1 MACPTRR
8 GAAADEMR
16 SLESPGVR
24 QGSQVVC
31 RQCRSLQSSPF
42 RSRPISFF
50 RTTTVGA
57 KFAVTLFAAVAAAAI
72 SAPPDLK
79 KTPQLLSVLASYTTF
94 NETVNFTHFVVD
106 TSTGR
111 VYVGATN
118 WLYQFNASLEL
129 EASVQTGPVDDN
141 VLCSPSDCSGIEA
154 ESTDNINKVLVIDYK
169 SRKLIACGSIHQGA
183 CRRHELDDI
192 TQQEALVPV
201 PVAANDRNSS
211 TYAFVGPAHYHGRGP
226 SRVLYVATTNSR
238 QGPYRD
244 MVPSICS
251 RSLDDPGR
259 RRGGGSGHGGSS
271 DQPLFAIIEQSFS
284 ATARVDIANHIKDY
298 YLVHYVYGFHTEH
311 FAYFATV
318 QRKSH
323 LRASE
328 ELGYVSRLA
337 RVCTSDPAYS
347 TYTEVTLQCL
357 GPDGTDYNLLTDAG
371 VMAAGED
378 VADELALEPSDA
390 RVLVGLFVVSADHT
404 TRPSRRSA
412 VCLFAMTDV
421 EQKFTENVHM
431 CYNGSVPTRNMDYI
445 AGSINQCP
453 EAGKAGNI
461 INFCNETVKLN
472 GSVPISAR
480 AAMTYPNDTLTSL
493 ATVLV
498 GHHNVLFV
506 GTAEGTLKKILLTGA
521 TAAEEFEQVS
531 LDPGHKIIPQIYVEA
546 AQNYL
551 FAVSI
556 YKVSKV
562 RIEKCQQYETCESC
576 LASRNPFCGW
586 CSLERRCTVKAQCQ
600 NATGILAERS
610 SSARW
615 LSLGSNKCIDF
626 LAVRPDQLPYK
637 SMSMVDLV
645 INQLP
650 QLPYG
655 AHYLCVYGS
664 SAPIQARVTHLG
676 LACMSPLVA
685 ARPPIP
691 PGKDHVVVDLAV
703 RSSETDTDFIHREFV
718 FFDCSVHKTC
728 KSCVMS
734 SWPCNWC
741 LHENFCT
748 SNATDCSRRV
758 IIGES
763 NSHNSLIKGRQHC
776 PSFSIDDEILLP
788 HEARKEIAVEVRN
801 ILAPLEGFQCVVE
814 IEGARERVF
823 ARLRDNKVICTESTY
838 TYQAEQ
844 GELQASLTVL
854 WNGDT
859 FIDKTNVT
867 LYKCLLLGSH
877 GGRQDCSLCLTRD
890 KRYQCSWCGGSCNY
904 GPSCVEPVTTS
915 CPPPRIDWIHPLNG
929 PVEGGTLVTIEG
941 SNLGTSE
948 EEIRDKILVGGL
960 PCVPVEYNVS
970 VRVVCRTQPSPHG
983 AQATYVVIGNRAG
996 ITKAQE
1002 KFHYKP
1008 VELTGVQPRV
1018 GPQSGGTRL
1027 YLNGTN
1033 LNVGSHVS
1041 VYLDDIVCH
1050 VERSLASSS
1059 QISCRTSRSPYP
1071 SYQVSQLVLR
1081 IDGANLTLNNPFFY
1095 TEDPSLHKIQ
1105 PLKSFLS
1112 GGRHIH
1118 IYGTNLTS
1126 IQQPRMAV
1134 FNRFRQINETSCH
1147 VLNASVMVCPSPAVL
1162 LRNPETENTFD
1173 DEAEQGDSADVVAHA
1188 VARGQ
1193 HQRNTAAKIEPDDD
1207 QLDAMRLRIGF
1218 IMDDVRSV
1226 QELNKFYPDVACDI
1240 TYVSDPRFF
1249 PFDNDGVK
1257 LYKGEPLVI
1266 EGESLRLAT
1275 TESEVNV
1282 TIGTRPCNLTSLS
1295 MSQLVCTPP
1304 DVQPPST
1311 DEIGHR
1317 TEMDLPVV
1325 VVRVGNNLR
1334 YEVGYLRYEVA
1345 KIYEFPPETVG
1356 AIAAG
1361 GTVLML
1367 LSLVTLAI
1375 LKHKNSQAEREYK
1388 RIQLQ
1393 MDTLENSVRSECK
1406 QAFAELQ
1413 TDMTDLNNDI
1423 QATGI
1428 PTLDHKAYIMKVF
1441 FPGVPNSPILQEVKQ
1456 INGPYNNYEVAMT
1469 NFEMLINNKSFL
1481 LTFIDTLENQN
1492 TFSIRDKVN
1501 VASLLMI
1508 ILLDK
1513 MEYATDILRE
1523 LLIRLVEKYVGTKHP
1538 QLMLRRTESVVEKML
1553 TNWMALCMYG
1563 YIKEHAGRSLFLLFS
1578 AIKHQVEKGPVDAVT
1593 HDARYSLSEERLLRE
1608 QIEYST
1614 VVIQIVQED
1623 QDEKVF
1629 CRVND
1634 CDTISQVKAKVLDS
1648 LYKNTPCSMRPLI
1661 SEVDLEWRHGR
1672 GGHLVLQDEDL
1683 TTKTVHG
1690 CVKLNTLAHYGIH
1703 DSAIMSLVNKKRR
1716 YCKNGTA
1723 TYGTI
1728 SPLPSRNNNYESH
1741 YGGAVKYWH
1750 LVKPVDDRQESQQ
1763 EQRHKAIPEIF
1774 LTRLLSTKGTIQ
1786 KFVDDFLHNI
1796 LTVNEA
1802 LPCAVKWLFDLLDST
1817 ASTYG
1822 IVDPEVSH
1830 AWKSNSL
1837 PLRFWVN
1844 LVKNPDFIFDIEKT
1858 PILDACL
1865 SVIAQTFM
1873 DACSTTEHRLGK
1885 DSPSNKLLFARD
1897 IPSYRR
1903 LVCKFYQDIAALPPI
1918 SDQEMR
1924 AAMHSLSAAH
1934 AGEVD
1939 VLNALKELYIYVTKY
1954 SEQILEALEDDEAC
1968 QELQLAQRLETVAC
1982 TLSAERTLPC

>member
-1 MACPTRR
+1 
-8 GAAADEMR
+8 MR
-16 SLESPGVR
+16 SDESSGR
-24 QGSQVVC
+24 RSARRAC
-31 RQCRSLQSSPF
+31 RPSSAFTRTAIGLALVASLVAA
-42 RSRPISFF
+42 
-50 RTTTVGA
+50 TVA
-57 KFAVTLFAAVAAAAI
+57 SAAVL
-72 SAPPDLK
+72 SPPDLK
-79 KTPQLLSVLASYTTF
+79 KSSPPQQLRNVLASYTTF

-106 TSTGR
+106 AGTGR

-129 EASVQTGPVDDN
+129 EASVQTGPVEDS
-141 VLCSPSDCSGIEA
+141 VLCSPSDCSGVEA
-154 ESTDNINKVLVIDYK
+154 EPTDNINKVLVIDYK
-169 SRKLIACGSIHQGA
+169 TRKLIACGSIHQGA
-183 CRRHELDDI
+183 CRRHDLDDI
-192 TQQEALVPV
+192 TQQEALVSV

-211 TYAFVGPAHYHGRGP
+211 TYAFVGPAHYHGGRGP
-226 SRVLYVATTNSR
+226 MRVMYVATTNSR

-251 RSLDDPGR
+251 RSLDEPGGR
-259 RRGGGSGHGGSS
+259 RGALGGSS

-378 VADELALEPSDA
+378 VADELGLEPGSSDS

-431 CYNGSVPTRNMDYI
+431 CYNGSVLTRNMDYI

-453 EAGKAGNI
+453 EPGKAGNI

-472 GSVPISAR
+472 GSVPISAK
-480 AAMTYPNDTLTSL
+480 AAITYPNDTLTSL

-506 GTAEGTLKKILLTGA
+506 GTAKGTLRKILITGA
-521 TAAEEFEQVS
+521 TAAEEFEQVP
-531 LDPGHKIIPQIYVEA
+531 LDPGHKIIPQINVDA
-546 AQNYL
+546 AQNFL
-551 FAVSI
+551 FAVSV

-562 RIEKCQQYETCESC
+562 RIEKCQLYETCESC

-586 CSLERRCTVKAQCQ
+586 CSLERRCTVKAHCQ
-600 NATGILAERS
+600 NATGTLAERS

-626 LAVRPDQLPYK
+626 LAVRPEQLPYK

-685 ARPPIP
+685 ARPPIV
-691 PGKDHVVVDLAV
+691 PGRDHVIVDLAV
-703 RSSETDTDFIHREFV
+703 RSSETDTDFIHREFA

-748 SNATDCSRRV
+748 SNATDCARRV

-801 ILAPLEGFQCVVE
+801 ILTPLEGFQCVVE

-1059 QISCRTSRSPYP
+1059 QISCRTSRSLYP
-1071 SYQVSQLVLR
+1071 SYQVSQLILR
-1081 IDGANLTLNNPFFY
+1081 IDGANLTLSNPFFY
-1095 TEDPSLHKIQ
+1095 TEDPSLHRIQ

-1134 FNRFRQINETSCH
+1134 FNRFRQVNETSCH

-1162 LRNPETENTFD
+1162 LRNPGRDSSFD
-1173 DEAEQGDSADVVAHA
+1173 DEEEQAESADVVAHA

-1193 HQRNTAAKIEPDDD
+1193 HQRNTAAKSRGESEAGSEGDE
-1207 QLDAMRLRIGF
+1207 LDAVRLRIGF

-1226 QELNKFYPDVACDI
+1226 QELNKFYPDVASDL

-1266 EGESLRLAT
+1266 EGEMLRLAT
-1275 TESEVNV
+1275 TESEINV

-1295 MSQLVCTPP
+1295 MSQLVCVPP

-1325 VVRVGNNLR
+1325 VVRVGSNLR

-1614 VVIQIVQED
+1614 VVIQVVQED

-1634 CDTISQVKAKVLDS
+1634 CDTISQVKAKVLDA

-1672 GGHLVLQDEDL
+1672 GGHLILQDEDL
-1683 TTKTVHG
+1683 TTKTVSG
-1690 CVKLNTLAHYGIH
+1690 CQKLNTLAHYGIH

-1723 TYGTI
+1723 TYGPI
-1728 SPLPSRNNNYESH
+1728 STLPARNNNYEGH
-1741 YGGAVKYWH
+1741 YGSTAKYWH
-1750 LVKPVDDRQESQQ
+1750 LVKPLDDRHESQQ
-1763 EQRHKAIPEIF
+1763 DQRHKSIPEIF

-1802 LPCAVKWLFDLLDST
+1802 LPCAVKWLFDLLDTT

-1822 IVDPEVSH
+1822 IVDAEVCH

-1903 LVCKFYQDIAALPPI
+1903 LVCKFYQDVAALPPV
-1918 SDQEMR
+1918 SDQDMR
-1924 AAMHSLSAAH
+1924 SAMHALSVAH

>member
-1 MACPTRR
+1 
-8 GAAADEMR
+8 MR
-16 SLESPGVR
+16 SDENSGR
-24 QGSQVVC
+24 RSA
-31 RQCRSLQSSPF
+31 CRSPPAFL
-42 RSRPISFF
+42 
-50 RTTTVGA
+50 RTAIGSALVASLVAATVA
-57 KFAVTLFAAVAAAAI
+57 SAAVL
-72 SAPPDLK
+72 APPDLK
-79 KTPQLLSVLASYTTF
+79 KPSPPQQLRNVLASYTTF

-106 TSTGR
+106 TGTGR

-129 EASVQTGPVDDN
+129 EASVQTGPVEDS
-141 VLCSPSDCSGIEA
+141 VLCSPSDCSGVAA
-154 ESTDNINKVLVIDYK
+154 EPTDNINKVLVIDYK
-169 SRKLIACGSIHQGA
+169 TRKLIACGSIHQGA
-183 CRRHELDDI
+183 CRRHDLDDI
-192 TQQEALVPV
+192 TQQEALVSV

-211 TYAFVGPAHYHGRGP
+211 TYAFVGPAHYHGGRGP
-226 SRVLYVATTNSR
+226 RRVMYVATTNSR

-251 RSLDDPGR
+251 RSLDEP
-259 RRGGGSGHGGSS
+259 GGGRGALGGSS

-371 VMAAGED
+371 VVAAGED
-378 VADELALEPSDA
+378 VADELGLEPGSSDS

-412 VCLFAMTDV
+412 ICLFAMTDV

-431 CYNGSVPTRNMDYI
+431 CYNGSVLTRNMDYI

-453 EAGKAGNI
+453 EPGKAGNI

-472 GSVPISAR
+472 GSVPISVK
-480 AAMTYPNDTLTSL
+480 AAITYPNDTLTSL

-506 GTAEGTLKKILLTGA
+506 GTAEGTLRKILITGA
-521 TAAEEFEQVS
+521 TAAEEFEQVP
-531 LDPGHKIIPQIYVEA
+531 LDPGHKIIPQINVDA
-546 AQNYL
+546 AQNFL
-551 FAVSI
+551 FAVSV

-562 RIEKCQQYETCESC
+562 RIEKCQLYETCESC

-586 CSLERRCTVKAQCQ
+586 CSLERRCTVKAHCQ
-600 NATGILAERS
+600 NATGTMVERS

-626 LAVRPDQLPYK
+626 LAVRPEQLPYK

-685 ARPPIP
+685 ARPPIV
-691 PGKDHVVVDLAV
+691 PGRDHVIVDLAV

-748 SNATDCSRRV
+748 SNATDCARRV

-801 ILAPLEGFQCVVE
+801 ILTPLEGFQCVVE

-1071 SYQVSQLVLR
+1071 SYQVSQLILR
-1081 IDGANLTLNNPFFY
+1081 IDGANLTLSNPFFY
-1095 TEDPSLHKIQ
+1095 TEDPSLHRIQ

-1134 FNRFRQINETSCH
+1134 FNRFRQVNETSCH

-1162 LRNPETENTFD
+1162 LRNPGRDSSSD
-1173 DEAEQGDSADVVAHA
+1173 DEEEQAESADVVAHA

-1193 HQRNTAAKIEPDDD
+1193 HQRNTAVKSRGESEAGSEGDE
-1207 QLDAMRLRIGF
+1207 LDAVRLRIGF

-1226 QELNKFYPDVACDI
+1226 QELNKFYPDVASDL

-1266 EGESLRLAT
+1266 EGEMLRLAT
-1275 TESEVNV
+1275 TESEINV

-1295 MSQLVCTPP
+1295 MSQLVCVPP

-1325 VVRVGNNLR
+1325 VVRVGSNLR

-1608 QIEYST
+1608 QIEYCT
-1614 VVIQIVQED
+1614 VVIQVLQED

-1634 CDTISQVKAKVLDS
+1634 CDTISQVKAKVLDA

-1672 GGHLVLQDEDL
+1672 GGHLILQDEDL
-1683 TTKTVHG
+1683 TTKTVSG
-1690 CVKLNTLAHYGIH
+1690 CQKLNTLAHYGIH

-1723 TYGTI
+1723 TYGPINT
-1728 SPLPSRNNNYESH
+1728 LPARNNNYEGH
-1741 YGGAVKYWH
+1741 YGSATKYWH
-1750 LVKPVDDRQESQQ
+1750 LVKPLDDRHESQQ
-1763 EQRHKAIPEIF
+1763 DQRHKSIPEIF

-1802 LPCAVKWLFDLLDST
+1802 LPCAVKWLFDLLDTT

-1822 IVDPEVSH
+1822 IVDAEVCH

-1903 LVCKFYQDIAALPPI
+1903 LVCKFYQDVAALPPV
-1918 SDQEMR
+1918 SDQDMR
-1924 AAMHSLSAAH
+1924 SAMHALSVAH

>member
-1 MACPTRR
+1 
-8 GAAADEMR
+8 
-16 SLESPGVR
+16 
-24 QGSQVVC
+24 
-31 RQCRSLQSSPF
+31 
-42 RSRPISFF
+42 
-50 RTTTVGA
+50 
-57 KFAVTLFAAVAAAAI
+57 
-72 SAPPDLK
+72 
-79 KTPQLLSVLASYTTF
+79 
-94 NETVNFTHFVVD
+94 
-106 TSTGR
+106 
-111 VYVGATN
+111 
-118 WLYQFNASLEL
+118 
-129 EASVQTGPVDDN
+129 
-141 VLCSPSDCSGIEA
+141 
-154 ESTDNINKVLVIDYK
+154 
-169 SRKLIACGSIHQGA
+169 
-183 CRRHELDDI
+183 
-192 TQQEALVPV
+192 
-201 PVAANDRNSS
+201 
-211 TYAFVGPAHYHGRGP
+211 
-226 SRVLYVATTNSR
+226 
-238 QGPYRD
+238 
-244 MVPSICS
+244 
-251 RSLDDPGR
+251 
-259 RRGGGSGHGGSS
+259 
-271 DQPLFAIIEQSFS
+271 
-284 ATARVDIANHIKDY
+284 
-298 YLVHYVYGFHTEH
+298 
-311 FAYFATV
+311 
-318 QRKSH
+318 
-323 LRASE
+323 
-328 ELGYVSRLA
+328 
-337 RVCTSDPAYS
+337 
-347 TYTEVTLQCL
+347 
-357 GPDGTDYNLLTDAG
+357 
-371 VMAAGED
+371 
-378 VADELALEPSDA
+378 
-390 RVLVGLFVVSADHT
+390 
-404 TRPSRRSA
+404 
-412 VCLFAMTDV
+412 
-421 EQKFTENVHM
+421 
-431 CYNGSVPTRNMDYI
+431 
-445 AGSINQCP
+445 
-453 EAGKAGNI
+453 
-461 INFCNETVKLN
+461 
-472 GSVPISAR
+472 
-480 AAMTYPNDTLTSL
+480 
-493 ATVLV
+493 
-498 GHHNVLFV
+498 
-506 GTAEGTLKKILLTGA
+506 
-521 TAAEEFEQVS
+521 
-531 LDPGHKIIPQIYVEA
+531 
-546 AQNYL
+546 
-551 FAVSI
+551 
-556 YKVSKV
+556 
-562 RIEKCQQYETCESC
+562 
-576 LASRNPFCGW
+576 
-586 CSLERRCTVKAQCQ
+586 CTVKAQCQ
-600 NATGILAERS
+600 NATWTLAERS
-610 SSARW
+610 PSARW
-615 LSLGSNKCIDF
+615 LSLGSNKYLVASTPCSQQ
-626 LAVRPDQLPYK
+626 VE
-637 SMSMVDLV
+637 LV

-655 AHYLCVYGS
+655 AHYLCVYGN

-685 ARPPIP
+685 ARPPIM
-691 PGKDHVVVDLAV
+691 PGTDHVAVDLAV

-741 LHENFCT
+741 MHENLCT
-748 SNATDCSRRV
+748 SNATDCARRV

-763 NSHNSLIKGRQHC
+763 VSDIRNNTGVLLAKSEDTSLTTSPIVFF
-776 PSFSIDDEILLP
+776 FSLLFQ
-788 HEARKEIAVEVRN
+788 
-801 ILAPLEGFQCVVE
+801 EGFQCVVE
-814 IEGARERVF
+814 IEGAKERVF
-823 ARLRDNKVICTESTY
+823 ARIRDNKVICTESTY

-948 EEIRDKILVGGL
+948 EEIRDKILIGGV
-960 PCVPVEYNVS
+960 PCVPVEYSVS
-970 VRVVCRTQPSPHG
+970 NKSIGWKVFLILFLQNKFCILCQPQFNS
-983 AQATYVVIGNRAG
+983 RAYLELLEVS
-996 ITKAQE
+996 KACSFLP
-1002 KFHYKP
+1002 K
-1008 VELTGVQPRV
+1008 V

-1041 VYLDDIVCH
+1041 VHLDDIVCH

-1059 QISCRTSRSPYP
+1059 QISCRTSRSPFP
-1071 SYQVSQLVLR
+1071 SYQVSQLTLR
-1081 IDGANLTLNNPFFY
+1081 IDGANLTLANPFFY
-1095 TEDPSLHKIQ
+1095 TQDPSLHRIQ

-1134 FNRFRQINETSCH
+1134 FNSLRQINETSCH
-1147 VLNASVMVCPSPAVL
+1147 VLNSSVMVCPSPAVVI
-1162 LRNPETENTFD
+1162 RTSGSGNYDAD
-1173 DEAEQGDSADVVAHA
+1173 DEAD
-1188 VARGQ
+1188 
-1193 HQRNTAAKIEPDDD
+1193 
-1207 QLDAMRLRIGF
+1207 
-1218 IMDDVRSV
+1218 
-1226 QELNKFYPDVACDI
+1226 ELSKFYPNIDSDL

-1257 LYKGEPLVI
+1257 LYKGESLVI
-1266 EGESLRLAT
+1266 EGENLLLYYQGESLRLAS
-1275 TESEVNV
+1275 TEFEVNV
-1282 TIGTRPCNLTSLS
+1282 TIGTRPCNLTSLT

-1304 DVQPPST
+1304 
-1311 DEIGHR
+1311 E
-1317 TEMDLPVV
+1317 
-1325 VVRVGNNLR
+1325 VRVGNNLR

-1345 KIYEFPPETVG
+1345 KMYEFPPEAIG

-1367 LSLVTLAI
+1367 LSLVILAI
-1375 LKHKNSQAEREYK
+1375 LRHKNSQAEREYK

-1423 QATGI
+1423 QSTGI
-1428 PTLDHKAYIMKVF
+1428 PTLDHKAYLMKVF

-1469 NFEMLINNKSFL
+1469 NFEMLINNKRFL

-1513 MEYATDILRE
+1513 MEYATEILKE
-1523 LLIRLVEKYVGTKHP
+1523 LLLRLVDKYVGTKHP

-1614 VVIQIVQED
+1614 IVVQVIQEE
-1623 QDEKVF
+1623 QDEKIF

-1634 CDTISQVKAKVLDS
+1634 CDTISQVKAKILDS

-1672 GGHLVLQDEDL
+1672 GGHLILQDEDL
-1683 TTKTVHG
+1683 TTKLSHG
-1690 CVKLNTLAHYGIH
+1690 CQKINTLAHYGIH
-1703 DSAIMSLVNKKRR
+1703 DSAVMSLVSKKRR
-1716 YCKNGTA
+1716 YGTNGCLITFHL
-1723 TYGTI
+1723 GTTQHGPI
-1728 SPLPSRNNNYESH
+1728 SPFSASNNNYESH
-1741 YGGAVKYWH
+1741 YGTAVKYWH
-1750 LVKPVDDRQESQQ
+1750 LVKPLDDRQECQQ

-1786 KFVDDFLHNI
+1786 KFVDDFLHTI
-1796 LTVNEA
+1796 LTVNDR
-1802 LPCAVKWLFDLLDST
+1802 LPCAVKWLFDLLDVT
-1817 ASTYG
+1817 AARYG
-1822 IVDPEVSH
+1822 IMDAEVSH

-1844 LVKNPDFIFDIEKT
+1844 LVKNPDFIFDVDKT

-1903 LVCKFYQDIAALPPI
+1903 MVCKFYQDISNLAPVT
-1918 SDQEMR
+1918 DQEMS
-1924 AAMHSLSAAH
+1924 AAMQSLSSAH

-1954 SEQILEALEDDEAC
+1954 SEQVIEALEDDEEC